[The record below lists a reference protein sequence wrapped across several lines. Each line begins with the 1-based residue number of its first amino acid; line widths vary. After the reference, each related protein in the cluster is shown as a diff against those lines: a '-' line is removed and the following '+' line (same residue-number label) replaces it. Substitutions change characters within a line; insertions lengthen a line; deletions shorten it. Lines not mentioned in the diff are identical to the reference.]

1 MTGSDPSTTS
11 AAALAFPAR
20 PRPDRVGE
28 LMASLCRAATVLV
41 LCVLV
46 LLVGHIVSRGSG
58 VLSWEFLSQAP
69 IEGMTEGGIF
79 PAIFG
84 TVAITL
90 LMIIMALPLGA
101 LAGIYLV
108 EYAGSNPMARVIRAA
123 VNNLAGVPSIVFG
136 LFGVGF
142 FILFVGRHIDAALGP
157 GGRAAVEQVIGQQGR
172 AAASGLLFGQPIML
186 WAAATLACLVLPTI
200 IVTTEEALTAVPQ
213 SHRDASLALGATRW
227 QTIWSVVLPQARAGI
242 LTGAILS
249 VSRGAGETA
258 PILFTGCAYFLP
270 RLPVAD
276 LFGVIPMVNPLD
288 QFMELS
294 YHIFIMATQSTDTR
308 QTLPIQYGTTLVL
321 VVLTFVLNL
330 AGIVSRYLFRRRMT
344 TRTAI

>member
-1 MTGSDPSTTS
+1 MKEQVL
-11 AAALAFPAR
+11 AAAWSGRRRRDLT
-20 PRPDRVGE
+20 GE
-28 LMASLCRAATVLV
+28 LMTGLCRAATVLV
-41 LCVLV
+41 ICVLFF
-46 LLVGHIVSRGSG
+46 LLLHIVRRGAG
-58 VLSWEFLSQAP
+58 VISWEFLSAAP
-69 IEGMTEGGIF
+69 VEGMTEGGIF

-90 LMIIMALPLGA
+90 LMILMALPLGA

-108 EYAGSNPMARVIRAA
+108 EYAGTSPVARVIRAA

-142 FILFVGRHIDAALGP
+142 FILFVGRHLDSALGP
-157 GGRAAVEQVIGQQGR
+157 GGRAAVEQAIGTTSGQG
-172 AAASGLLFGQPIML
+172 SGLLFGQPIML

-213 SHRDASLALGATRW
+213 SHRDASLALGATKW
-227 QTIWSVVLPQARAGI
+227 ETIWRVVLPQARAGI

-249 VSRGAGETA
+249 ISRGAGETA

-270 RLPVAD
+270 RLPVTQ

-288 QFMELS
+288 QFMELP
-294 YHIFIMATQSTDTR
+294 YHIYIMATQSHDAELTR
-308 QTLPIQYGTTLVL
+308 PIQYGTTLVL
-321 VVLTFVLNL
+321 VALTFALNL
-330 AGIVSRYLFRRRMT
+330 GAIVLRARLSRREVR
-344 TRTAI
+344 A